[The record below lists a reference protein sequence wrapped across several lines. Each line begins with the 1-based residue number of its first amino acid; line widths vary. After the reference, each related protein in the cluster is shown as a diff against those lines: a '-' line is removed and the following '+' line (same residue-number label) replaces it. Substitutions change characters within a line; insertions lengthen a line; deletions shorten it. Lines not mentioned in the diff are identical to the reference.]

1 MFKFKS
7 ASAYWEKFS
16 AYQTFT
22 NVDEMDAVVKRFVS
36 VYELTSA
43 AEAVLNTIKLHAK
56 RFVGVCWLY
65 REEIARKAGV
75 SLSSVN
81 RAIKALKETGILTVH
96 HTIHTKRGG
105 QTHSVYVIN
114 RDFVGAEMAALPSR
128 ESSMESA
135 HESANETPL
144 AAEKVAEKPRR
155 TSVSADRRQVHTDLH
170 TNSNTNIKPNKDTT
184 CNKVKSSNS
193 INIDNNESDA
203 EEILKSVPDEFVALM
218 KPYYDGSPH
227 VIAARWKTA
236 CVAIKKNCFSL
247 ANTSW
252 DTIGQAWRDVVR
264 QYKRR
269 KIRNAT
275 DDGIGGYFYSVLSDY
290 LLDEYLRKALG

>member
-7 ASAYWEKFS
+7 ASAYWQSFS
-16 AYQTFT
+16 EFQSFT
-22 NVDEMDAVVKRFVS
+22 NVDEMNALVKRFVS

-43 AEAVLNTIKLHAK
+43 AESVLNTIKLHAK

-114 RDFVGAEMAALPSR
+114 REFIGAELAAPLPSR
-128 ESSMESA
+128 DSA
-135 HESANETPL
+135 LEPANESPSES
-144 AAEKVAEKPRR
+144 EKVAEIPRQ
-155 TSVSADRRQVHTDLH
+155 TTDSASQPQVHKNLN
-170 TNSNTNIKPNKDTT
+170 TNSHKTLKDKT
-184 CNKVKSSNS
+184 NS
-193 INIDNNESDA
+193 IKIDNNELDVDDV
-203 EEILKSVPDEFVALM
+203 LKSVPTEFITLM
-218 KPYYDGSPH
+218 KPYYDGSPD

-236 CVAIKKNCFSL
+236 CVAIKKSCVDMTN
-247 ANTSW
+247 ASW
-252 DTIGQAWRDVVR
+252 ETIGQAWRDVVR
-264 QYKRR
+264 QYKQR
-269 KIRNAT
+269 KIRNSS
-275 DDGIGGYFYSVLSDY
+275 DDGLGGYFYRVLCDY
-290 LLDEYLRKALG
+290 LLDDYLRKVWG

>member
-7 ASAYWEKFS
+7 ASAYWQSFS
-16 AYQTFT
+16 EYQSFT
-22 NVDEMDAVVKRFVS
+22 NVDEMNALVKRFVS

-43 AEAVLNTIKLHAK
+43 AESVLNTIKLHAK

-114 RDFVGAEMAALPSR
+114 RDFIGAELAAVEP
-128 ESSMESA
+128 A
-135 HESANETPL
+135 NESANESPFES
-144 AAEKVAEKPRR
+144 EKVSEMPRQ
-155 TSVSADRRQVHTDLH
+155 TTDSASQPQVHK
-170 TNSNTNIKPNKDTT
+170 NFNTNQHKTLKDKTH
-184 CNKVKSSNS
+184 S
-193 INIDNNESDA
+193 INIDNNDSDVDDV
-203 EEILKSVPDEFVALM
+203 LKSVPTEFITLM
-218 KPYYDGSPH
+218 KPYYDGNPD

-236 CVAIKKNCFSL
+236 CVAIKKSCFSL

-252 DTIGQAWRDVVR
+252 ETIGQAWRDVVR

-269 KIRNAT
+269 KIRNSS
-275 DDGIGGYFYSVLSDY
+275 DDGLGGYFYRVLCDY
-290 LLDEYLRKALG
+290 LLDEYLRKVWG

>member
-7 ASAYWEKFS
+7 ASAYWQSFS
-16 AYQTFT
+16 EYQSFT
-22 NVDEMDAVVKRFVS
+22 NVDEMNAVVKRFVS

-43 AEAVLNTIKLHAK
+43 AESVLNTIKLHAK

-114 RDFVGAEMAALPSR
+114 REFVGAELAAV
-128 ESSMESA
+128 
-135 HESANETPL
+135 ESANESANESPL
-144 AAEKVAEKPRR
+144 AAEKVSEIPRQAD
-155 TSVSADRRQVHTDLH
+155 VSASQPRVHKNLDTNLH
-170 TNSNTNIKPNKDTT
+170 KNSFKCLKDSKPSKT
-184 CNKVKSSNS
+184 SNS
-193 INIDNNESDA
+193 IKIDNNEPDVDDV
-203 EEILKSVPDEFVALM
+203 LKSVPTEFIAIM
-218 KPYYDGSPH
+218 KPYYDGSPD

-236 CVAIKKNCFSL
+236 CVAIKKSCIDITN
-247 ANTSW
+247 ASW
-252 DTIGQAWRDVVR
+252 ETIGQAWRDVVR
-264 QYKRR
+264 QYKQR
-269 KIRNAT
+269 KIRNSS
-275 DDGIGGYFYSVLSDY
+275 DDGLGGYFYSVLCDY
-290 LLDEYLRKALG
+290 LLDDYLRKVWG

>member
-7 ASAYWEKFS
+7 ASAYWQSFS
-16 AYQTFT
+16 EYQSFT
-22 NVDEMDAVVKRFVS
+22 NVDEMNAVVKRFVS

-43 AEAVLNTIKLHAK
+43 AESVLNTIKLHAK

-114 RDFVGAEMAALPSR
+114 RDFVGADLTAEDTAFEP
-128 ESSMESA
+128 
-135 HESANETPL
+135 ANETPS
-144 AAEKVAEKPRR
+144 ESVKVDEKPRQ
-155 TSVSADRRQVHTDLH
+155 SEVSASQPRVHKNFN
-170 TNSNTNIKPNKDTT
+170 TNSHKNSFKCLKDQKHSKT
-184 CNKVKSSNS
+184 SNS
-193 INIDNNESDA
+193 IKIDNNEPDVDDV
-203 EEILKSVPDEFVALM
+203 LKSVPTEFITLM
-218 KPYYDGSPH
+218 KPYYDGNPD

-236 CVAIKKNCFSL
+236 CVAIKKSCFSL

-252 DTIGQAWRDVVR
+252 ETIGQAWRDVVR

-269 KIRNAT
+269 KIRNSS
-275 DDGIGGYFYSVLSDY
+275 DDGLGGYFYRVLCDY
-290 LLDEYLRKALG
+290 LLDEYLRKVWG

>member
-7 ASAYWEKFS
+7 ASAYWQSFS
-16 AYQTFT
+16 EYQSFT
-22 NVDEMDAVVKRFVS
+22 NVDEMNALVKRFVS

-43 AEAVLNTIKLHAK
+43 AESVLNTIKLHAK

-81 RAIKALKETGILTVH
+81 RAIKALKEAGILTVH

-114 RDFVGAEMAALPSR
+114 REFIGAELAAV
-128 ESSMESA
+128 ESPN
-135 HESANETPL
+135 ESANETPL
-144 AAEKVAEKPRR
+144 EVEKVAEMQRQ
-155 TSVSADRRQVHTDLH
+155 TGVSASQPQVHKNFN
-170 TNSNTNIKPNKDTT
+170 TNSSKTLKDKT
-184 CNKVKSSNS
+184 NS
-193 INIDNNESDA
+193 IKIDNNESDVDDV
-203 EEILKSVPDEFVALM
+203 LKSVPTEFIALM
-218 KPYYDGSPH
+218 KPYYDGNPD

-236 CVAIKKNCFSL
+236 CVAIKKSCFSL
-247 ANTSW
+247 ANTSF

-269 KIRNAT
+269 KIRNSS
-275 DDGIGGYFYSVLSDY
+275 DDGLGGYFYRVLCDY
-290 LLDEYLRKALG
+290 LLDEYLRKVWG

>member
-7 ASAYWEKFS
+7 ASAYWQSFS
-16 AYQTFT
+16 EYQSFT
-22 NVDEMDAVVKRFVS
+22 NVDEMNAVVKRFVS

-43 AEAVLNTIKLHAK
+43 AESVLNTIKLHAK

-114 RDFVGAEMAALPSR
+114 REFTGAELAAVEP
-128 ESSMESA
+128 A
-135 HESANETPL
+135 NESANESPL
-144 AAEKVAEKPRR
+144 ESEKLAEMPRQAE
-155 TSVSADRRQVHTDLH
+155 VSASQPQVHKNLD
-170 TNSNTNIKPNKDTT
+170 TNSHKTLKDKT
-184 CNKVKSSNS
+184 NS
-193 INIDNNESDA
+193 IKIDNNEPDVDDV
-203 EEILKSVPDEFVALM
+203 LKSVPTEFITLM
-218 KPYYDGSPH
+218 KPYYDGSPD

-236 CVAIKKNCFSL
+236 CVAIKKSCVDMTN
-247 ANTSW
+247 ASW
-252 DTIGQAWRDVVR
+252 ETIGQAWRDVVR
-264 QYKRR
+264 QYKQR
-269 KIRNAT
+269 KIRNSS
-275 DDGIGGYFYSVLSDY
+275 DDGLGGYFYRVLCDY
-290 LLDEYLRKALG
+290 LLDDYLRKVWG

>member
-7 ASAYWEKFS
+7 ASAYWQSFS
-16 AYQTFT
+16 EYQSFT
-22 NVDEMDAVVKRFVS
+22 NVDEMNAVVKRFVS

-43 AEAVLNTIKLHAK
+43 AESVLNTIKLHAK

-114 RDFVGAEMAALPSR
+114 REFIGAELAAIEP
-128 ESSMESA
+128 A
-135 HESANETPL
+135 NESANESPYES
-144 AAEKVAEKPRR
+144 EKVAEMPRQAE
-155 TSVSADRRQVHTDLH
+155 VSASQPQVHKNLD
-170 TNSNTNIKPNKDTT
+170 TNSHKTLKDKT
-184 CNKVKSSNS
+184 NS
-193 INIDNNESDA
+193 IKIDNNEPDVDDV
-203 EEILKSVPDEFVALM
+203 LKSVPTEFIAIM
-218 KPYYDGSPH
+218 KPYYDGSPD
-227 VIAARWKTA
+227 VIAARWKTV
-236 CVAIKKNCFSL
+236 CVAIKKSCVDMTN
-247 ANTSW
+247 ASW

-264 QYKRR
+264 QYKQR
-269 KIRNAT
+269 KIRNSS
-275 DDGIGGYFYSVLSDY
+275 DDGLGGYFYRVLCDY
-290 LLDEYLRKALG
+290 LLDDYLRKVWG